1 MKENIVGL
9 LPLYIELYDKS
20 LPQFRPKM
28 DEFNRAIAAELTK
41 RGLRVLTTD
50 LCRVKKEFEAA
61 IRRFETDGADAIV
74 TLHLAYSPSLES
86 SAALAATRLPLI
98 VLDTTPTHAFGP
110 NQSPDEIMYN
120 HGIHG
125 VQDMCNL
132 LLRNGKDFFIEA
144 GHWEKSDVLGRVV
157 TRARAAGMAR
167 AMRAARVG
175 RIGDSFAGMG
185 DFAIAPE
192 HLKQAIGMEV
202 VPAPPAMLA
211 QLAASVQDAEIAKE
225 LAADHAAYLIEKTS
239 DESLRRTARTS
250 LAVRAWLA
258 KEKLTAFSFNFLVID
273 KACGLPTV
281 PFLEASKAMGR
292 GIGYAGE
299 GDVLTAGLVGA
310 IASVLPEVSFTE
322 MFCPDW
328 AGERIFLSH
337 MGEMNI
343 NLIAGK
349 PLLKE
354 RPFKFTDA
362 LPPVA
367 AIGCFKP
374 GQAVF
379 VNLAPVADD
388 HFRLIIAPCRVA
400 EPVPGDKFTDSIHGW
415 ITPNLPLGQFLE
427 EYSLAGGT
435 HHAALVYGDVTE
447 LMENFARIMGWDPII
462 VW

>member
-1 MKENIVGL
+1 MKENVVGL

-28 DEFNRAIAAELTK
+28 DEFNLAIAAQLTR
-41 RGLRVLTTD
+41 RGLKVITNP
-50 LCRVKKEFEAA
+50 LCRLKNEFEAA
-61 IRRFETDGADAIV
+61 ILRFEREGADAIV

-86 SAALAATRLPLI
+86 AAALAATKLPI
-98 VLDTTPTHAFGP
+98 VVLDTTPTHTFGP
-110 NQSPDEIMYN
+110 DQTPDQIMYN

-132 LLRNGKDFFIEA
+132 LIRNGKDFFIEA
-144 GHWEKSDVLGRVV
+144 GHWEKSDVLDRVV
-157 TRARAAGMAR
+157 MRAKAAGMAS
-167 AMRAARVG
+167 AMRTARVG

-202 VPAPPAMLA
+202 VPASAAMLA
-211 QLAASVQDAEIAKE
+211 QLAADIKDDEIDRE
-225 LAADHAAYLIEKTS
+225 LAADRAAYRVEKTS

-250 LAVRAWLA
+250 LALRAWVN
-258 KEKLTAFSFNFLVID
+258 KEKLTAFSFNFLVLD
-273 KACGLPTV
+273 KDCGLPTV

-310 IASVLPEVSFTE
+310 IASIIPETSFTE

-328 AGERIFLSH
+328 AGEKIFLSH

-349 PLLKE
+349 PVLKE
-354 RPFKFTDA
+354 RPFAFTNIQ
-362 LPPVA
+362 PPVS
-367 AIGCFKP
+367 AIGCFRP
-374 GQAVF
+374 GQAAF

-388 HFRLIIAPCRVA
+388 HYRLIIAPCRA
-400 EPVPGDKFTDSIHGW
+400 SEPDPADKFTDSIHGW
-415 ITPNLPLGQFLE
+415 ITPDLPLGQFLE

-447 LMENFARIMGWDPII
+447 ILENFARIMGWDPII
-462 VW
+462 IW